1 MQTQIFKFHVRDTV
15 KQRQKE
21 RKWQEHIRQAN
32 TEIYSKS
39 MGIRKKKFKKSRG
52 YFNTIFY
59 GNDDERFIM
68 KPVMI
73 WDIWRIPAIMM

>member
-1 MQTQIFKFHVRDTV
+1 MQTQICKFNVRDTV

-52 YFNTIFY
+52 YF
-59 GNDDERFIM
+59 
-68 KPVMI
+68 
-73 WDIWRIPAIMM
+73 